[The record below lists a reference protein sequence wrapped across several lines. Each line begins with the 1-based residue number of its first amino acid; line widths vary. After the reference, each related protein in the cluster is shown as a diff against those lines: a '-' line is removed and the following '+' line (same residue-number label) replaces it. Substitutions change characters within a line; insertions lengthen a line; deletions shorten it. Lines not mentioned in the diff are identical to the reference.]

1 MAKRRSKELQNVEIK
16 DIHGPEFLRDLNYP
30 SLDLLASKIRTEI
43 IEKTSQ
49 YGGHLSSNL
58 GVVEITIALHRMFN
72 FKHDKLIF
80 DVGHQSYTHK
90 ILTGRSLEYLRNRNG
105 VSGFQRICE
114 SYYDCF
120 EAGHSST
127 SLSAAQ
133 GFALT
138 RDARGEKYD
147 VVAVIGDGSVVNGL
161 AFEALNNI
169 SHNKNKII
177 IILNDNE
184 MSISRPTGGMG
195 KFFSKLSTASG
206 YNRLKMSYKRLMFKT
221 RLGHSLYNFTSRVKN
236 AIKSKLVPTTYFDNM
251 GFQYIGCVDGHNI
264 KALEK
269 AIMRAKRTP
278 KSVVLHVSTI
288 KGKGYKYAENDTTGY
303 WHGTTPFDIATGAP
317 KNLHPK
323 ELSWSHLFSDLLAE
337 QMATNND
344 LVIISPATIKGSG
357 LENLFASYPTRTFDV
372 GIAEGHA
379 VTLASGLA
387 VAGTHPIVSIYSTFL
402 QRAFDQVIHD
412 IARMNLNVT
421 FLVDRSG
428 LVGSDGE
435 THQGLYDEPF
445 LLNTPNTIVTMPSS
459 DEEAKYLLSESLKNH
474 GPFFI
479 RYPRDLLKK
488 NHIIRDASHDFGRW
502 ILEKE
507 GRDKRVAIIAVGQ
520 LLRSLKEMII
530 DENLDVTLVNAL
542 YLKPHDEGMLA
553 QLANYQTIVIYDAYA
568 TENGF
573 ATYIKAKL
581 CDLNYRGRI
590 VSFSVP
596 DTFVS
601 QAKIIEQL
609 EEFGLLPK
617 QVFLEI
623 IKLLAD
629 K

>member
-1 MAKRRSKELQNVEIK
+1 MKNTKAPYSIAIK
-16 DIHGPEFLRDLNYP
+16 DIKSPDFLNDLKY
-30 SLDLLASKIRTEI
+30 SDLDVLANKIRHEI

-105 VSGFQRICE
+105 VSGFQKICE

-133 GFALT
+133 GFALN
-138 RDARGEKYD
+138 RDAKGEKYD
-147 VVAVIGDGSVVNGL
+147 VVAVIGDASVVNGL

-169 SHNKNKII
+169 SHNKNKVI

-195 KFFSKLSTASG
+195 KFFSKISTASG
-206 YNRLKMSYKRLMFKT
+206 YNRLKSSYKRFMFTT
-221 RLGHSLYNFTSRVKN
+221 RFGHGIYNFTSRVKN
-236 AIKSKLVPTTYFDNM
+236 AIKRKLVPTTYFDNM
-251 GFQYIGCVDGHNI
+251 GFQYIGCIDGHNI

-269 AIMRAKRTP
+269 AITRAKRTP
-278 KSVVLHVSTI
+278 RSVVLHVSTI

-303 WHGTTPFDIATGAP
+303 WHGVTPFEIETGKP
-317 KNLHPK
+317 KNLHP
-323 ELSWSHLFSDLLAE
+323 ELLSWSHLYSDLLAE
-337 QMATNND
+337 LMAKRND
-344 LVIISPATIKGSG
+344 TVIISPATVKGSG
-357 LENLFASYPTRTFDV
+357 LEDLFASYPSRTFDV

-402 QRAFDQVIHD
+402 QRAFDQIIHD

-421 FLVDRSG
+421 FLIDRSG
-428 LVGSDGE
+428 LVGLDGE
-435 THQGLYDEPF
+435 THQGIYDESF
-445 LLNTPNTIVTMPSS
+445 LLNTPNTVVTMPSS
-459 DEEAKYLLSESLKNH
+459 DEEAKYLLNESLNNH

-488 NHIIRDASHDFGRW
+488 NHLIKDASHQFGKW
-502 ILEKE
+502 IIESKAT
-507 GRDKRVAIIAVGQ
+507 DKKVAVIAVGQ
-520 LLRSLKEMII
+520 LLRALKELMIADNSNI
-530 DENLDVTLVNAL
+530 TLVNAI
-542 YLKPHDEGMLA
+542 YLKPHDQSVLA
-553 QLANYQTIVIYDAYA
+553 KLTAYETIVIYDAYA
-568 TENGF
+568 TEYGF
-573 ATYIKAKL
+573 AAYLKTKL
-581 CDLNYRGRI
+581 CDLSYRGKI
-590 VSFSVP
+590 VTFAVP

-601 QAKIIEQL
+601 QAKISEQL
-609 EEFGLLPK
+609 EQFGLLPS
-617 QVFLEI
+617 QVLEK
-623 IKLLAD
+623 IKKL

>member
-1 MAKRRSKELQNVEIK
+1 MKNTKAPYSIAIK
-16 DIHGPEFLRDLNYP
+16 DIKSPDFLNDLKY
-30 SLDLLASKIRTEI
+30 SDLDVLANKIRHEI

-105 VSGFQRICE
+105 VSGFQKICE

-133 GFALT
+133 GFALN
-138 RDARGEKYD
+138 RDAKGEKYD
-147 VVAVIGDGSVVNGL
+147 VVAVIGDASVVNGL

-169 SHNKNKII
+169 SHNKNKVI

-195 KFFSKLSTASG
+195 KFFSKISTASG
-206 YNRLKMSYKRLMFKT
+206 YNRLKSSYKRFMFTT
-221 RLGHSLYNFTSRVKN
+221 RFGHGIYNFTSRVKN
-236 AIKSKLVPTTYFDNM
+236 AIKRKLVPTTYFDNM
-251 GFQYIGCVDGHNI
+251 GFQYIGCIDGHNI

-269 AIMRAKRTP
+269 AITRAKRTP
-278 KSVVLHVSTI
+278 RSVVLHVSTI

-303 WHGTTPFDIATGAP
+303 WHGVTPFEIETGKP
-317 KNLHPK
+317 KNLHP
-323 ELSWSHLFSDLLAE
+323 ELLSWSHLYSDLLAE
-337 QMATNND
+337 LMAKRND
-344 LVIISPATIKGSG
+344 IVIISPATVKGSG
-357 LENLFASYPTRTFDV
+357 LEDLFASYPSRTFDV

-402 QRAFDQVIHD
+402 QRAFDQIIHD

-421 FLVDRSG
+421 FLIDRSG
-428 LVGSDGE
+428 LVGLDGE
-435 THQGLYDEPF
+435 THQGIYDESF
-445 LLNTPNTIVTMPSS
+445 LLNTPNTVVTMPSS
-459 DEEAKYLLSESLKNH
+459 DEEAKYLLNESLNNH

-488 NHIIRDASHDFGRW
+488 NHLIKDASHQFGKW
-502 ILEKE
+502 IIESKAT
-507 GRDKRVAIIAVGQ
+507 DKKVAVIAVGQ
-520 LLRSLKEMII
+520 LLRALKELMIADNSNI
-530 DENLDVTLVNAL
+530 TLVNAI
-542 YLKPHDEGMLA
+542 YLKPHDQSVLA
-553 QLANYQTIVIYDAYA
+553 KLTAYETIVIYDAYA
-568 TENGF
+568 TEYGF
-573 ATYIKAKL
+573 AAYLKTKL
-581 CDLNYRGRI
+581 CDLSYRGKI
-590 VSFSVP
+590 VTFAVP

-601 QAKIIEQL
+601 QAKISEQL
-609 EEFGLLPK
+609 EQFGLLPS
-617 QVFLEI
+617 QVLEK
-623 IKLLAD
+623 IKKL